1 MPEMHFSVRL
11 PNGATIVCYSPS
23 YIIEE
28 YLTVGQQ
35 YPVSEFVARTREAL
49 NIASERVRERY
60 GFACSSALDQQAVIE
75 QTVSEL
81 SPREQSETVTVLEL
95 TKHAARDARARTPKP
110 EHHKVIVVGG
120 GQAGLSVSYC
130 L

>member
-11 PNGATIVCYSPS
+11 PNGATIECYSPS

-28 YLTVGQQ
+28 YLSVGQQ
-35 YPVSEFVARTREAL
+35 YPVPEFVARTRQAL

-60 GFACSSALDQQAVIE
+60 GFGCSSALDQQAAIE

-81 SPREQSETVTVLEL
+81 SAREQAEQVTVLAFR
-95 TKHAARDARARTPKP
+95 KHAARDARAPKP
-110 EHHKVIVVGG
+110 EHHTVIVVGG

>member
-35 YPVSEFVARTREAL
+35 YPVSEFVSRTRQAL

-60 GFACSSALDQQAVIE
+60 SWDAVTDEYERLFEKLTTRSAI
-75 QTVSEL
+75 
-81 SPREQSETVTVLEL
+81 
-95 TKHAARDARARTPKP
+95 
-110 EHHKVIVVGG
+110 
-120 GQAGLSVSYC
+120 
-130 L
+130 